1 MAFSSLAGK
10 VMGTGGRVG
19 VWAAD
24 SCLLEDV
31 RGQTG
36 RLINMEDG
44 AEERG
49 AASVPDYTITLKKH
63 ISQSSETWHTF
74 TNLLLLQLFPFVV
87 RNSEHFHI

>member
-10 VMGTGGRVG
+10 VMGAGGRVG

-36 RLINMEDG
+36 RLINMEGG
-44 AEERG
+44 AEESG

-63 ISQSSETWHTF
+63 TLASHLKPDI
-74 TNLLLLQLFPFVV
+74 LLLTYFYCNF
-87 RNSEHFHI
+87 FHLL

>member
-1 MAFSSLAGK
+1 
-10 VMGTGGRVG
+10 MGAGGRVG

-36 RLINMEDG
+36 HLINMEDG

-49 AASVPDYTITLKKH
+49 AASVPDYTIALKN
-63 ISQSSETWHTF
+63 T
-74 TNLLLLQLFPFVV
+74 
-87 RNSEHFHI
+87 R